1 MGGAS
6 YDFGTFQPPTA
17 EQLAR
22 MWAASPVAG
31 IDRVRAP
38 TLIAL
43 GKRDRRV
50 PFSQGWEYHHALKA
64 RGVPTKLLIYEQDVH
79 AIDRP
84 VSEADHWLQIAGW
97 LEAHL

>member
-1 MGGAS
+1 MS
-6 YDFGTFQPPTA
+6 RKDRRT
-17 EQLAR
+17 E
-22 MWAASPVAG
+22 PVQHHTTQHHTHTCTHLH
-31 IDRVRAP
+31 IKKNSVRAP

-50 PFSQGWEYHHALKA
+50 PFSQGLEFHYALKA
-64 RGVPTKLLIYEQDVH
+64 RGVPTKLLVYEQDVH